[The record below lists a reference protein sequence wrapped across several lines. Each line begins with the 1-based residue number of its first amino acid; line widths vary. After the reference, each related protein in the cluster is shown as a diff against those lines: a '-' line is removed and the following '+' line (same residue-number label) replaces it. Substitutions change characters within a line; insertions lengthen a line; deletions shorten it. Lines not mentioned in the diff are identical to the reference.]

1 MAALP
6 YKETGSQFG
15 GCEYGHL
22 VPGLAGGHYHIWKFM
37 FFIPSPQTYWT
48 AGVVA
53 LGTVGAQNFHD
64 TAKIVSKINKSVHLF
79 SCVILLFV
87 YNLC

>member
-6 YKETGSQFG
+6 YKEIGSQFG

-22 VPGLAGGHYHIWKFM
+22 VLGVGRWSLPYLDVF

-48 AGVVA
+48 VVLVA
-53 LGTVGAQNFHD
+53 QETAGAQNFHN
-64 TAKIVSKINKSVHLF
+64 TAKIVSNFNKVNS
-79 SCVILLFV
+79 
-87 YNLC
+87 